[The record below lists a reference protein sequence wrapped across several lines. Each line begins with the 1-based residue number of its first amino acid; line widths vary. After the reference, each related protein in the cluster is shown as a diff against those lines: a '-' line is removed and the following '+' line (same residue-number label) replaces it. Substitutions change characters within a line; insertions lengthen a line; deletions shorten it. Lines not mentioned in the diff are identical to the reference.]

1 MYDNLAE
8 FYDIFMDD
16 VPYDRWIQYTS
27 SFLSVRKKG
36 VDVGCGT
43 GKFTIAL
50 KKMGYDV
57 LGMDVSEQML
67 SKAVQNATADG
78 VDVTFV
84 LQNAQFL
91 EINNKVDFIVANC
104 DVVNYLQNPT
114 QFFKRAY
121 SALNNGGI
129 LMFDISTE
137 YKLKNVISNNV
148 FTESN
153 DKVTYIWENF
163 PSKAKVEMN
172 LTFFVQDEK
181 DCYKKYT
188 DTQTQYIHSNDSIMK
203 MLKSAGFNKI
213 KQYNFLSKQ
222 SPKDNS
228 HRIHFVA
235 HKEV

>member
-8 FYDIFMDD
+8 FYDIFMAD
-16 VPYDRWIQYTS
+16 VPYERWIEYTS
-27 SFLSVRKKG
+27 SFLRTHKKG
-36 VDVGCGT
+36 IDVGCGT

-137 YKLKNVISNNV
+137 YKLKNVISNNLY
-148 FTESN
+148 ESIEEF
-153 DKVTYIWENF
+153 D
-163 PSKAKVEMN
+163 
-172 LTFFVQDEK
+172 L
-181 DCYKKYT
+181 
-188 DTQTQYIHSNDSIMK
+188 
-203 MLKSAGFNKI
+203 
-213 KQYNFLSKQ
+213 
-222 SPKDNS
+222 
-228 HRIHFVA
+228 
-235 HKEV
+235 